1 MKKHPKTGQSVWHD
15 TQIVSANGHEH
26 KNVQKPKTPI
36 GKGFRPTRNPRHHL
50 FIPILQHLYTTYVIK
65 VVAHRLTCVWCK
77 NLITKPRVESEMKK
91 ILGTLALVGGLYGS
105 AVAQADLS
113 YAIASVEGYSRTEVV
128 RLLLTAQYEGDEL
141 PLNDE
146 ASIDNYN
153 KNKNTG
159 TNGSTSTT
167 TSTAQVGDKPF
178 YPDLATT
185 PDPTKDYRQIEV
197 VNLNGMYL
205 SDVVI
210 GTVTNT
216 LDKEKRYIE
225 VSKEDRQ
232 NPLVMSTLTAI
243 ELSAVDRVNT
253 YTYSTT
259 SNYTIGTAKGKFFII
274 ADDNSYRYFD
284 ANRIGGNDKLV
295 EELKKGKPITAQTF
309 FYEAQENGLINEDMS
324 LKEFLNMSVDEHRAL
339 FVSGQ

>member
-1 MKKHPKTGQSVWHD
+1 MKNHHRFTPFVWSD
-15 TQIVSANGHEH
+15 TQIVSPNRHVY
-26 KNVQKPKTPI
+26 KIVQDTSTPVNI
-36 GKGFRPTRNPRHHL
+36 SFQQSKILQQPL
-50 FIPILQHLYTTYVIK
+50 FMPFLQHLFALHVIRD
-65 VVAHRLTCVWCK
+65 VAQRLTCVWYMK
-77 NLITKPRVESEMKK
+77 LTTKPRVESEMKK

-128 RLLLTAQYEGDEL
+128 RLLLTAQYEGDVL
-141 PLNDE
+141 PLSDD
-146 ASIDNYN
+146 ASIENYN
-153 KNKNTG
+153 KSKEG
-159 TNGSTSTT
+159 TNSDNTSN
-167 TSTAQVGDKPF
+167 STAKVGNKPF

-185 PDPTKDYRQIEV
+185 KDPEKDYREIEV

-216 LDKEKRYIE
+216 MNKEKRYIE

-243 ELSAVDRVNT
+243 ELSSIDRENT

-259 SNYTIGTAKGKFFII
+259 SNYTIGTSMGKFFII

-284 ANRIGGNDKLV
+284 ANRLGGNAKLV

-309 FYEAQENGLINEDMS
+309 FYEAQENGLIDENLT
-324 LKEFLNMSVDEHRAL
+324 LKEFMNMTVAEHRAL
-339 FVSGQ
+339 FVIGR

>member
-1 MKKHPKTGQSVWHD
+1 M
-15 TQIVSANGHEH
+15 
-26 KNVQKPKTPI
+26 
-36 GKGFRPTRNPRHHL
+36 
-50 FIPILQHLYTTYVIK
+50 
-65 VVAHRLTCVWCK
+65 
-77 NLITKPRVESEMKK
+77 ESEMKK

-105 AVAQADLS
+105 TVAQADLS

-128 RLLLTAQYEGDEL
+128 RLLLTAQYDGNVM
-141 PLNDE
+141 PLTDDAN
-146 ASIDNYN
+146 IDNYN
-153 KNKNTG
+153 KSKEADNN
-159 TNGSTSTT
+159 TSTT
-167 TSTAQVGDKPF
+167 SSSTAQVGDKAF

-185 PDPTKDYRQIEV
+185 KDPEKDYREIQV

-225 VSKEDRQ
+225 VSKEDKK

-243 ELSAVDRVNT
+243 ELSSVDTENT

-259 SNYTIGTAKGKFFII
+259 NNYTVGTAKGKFFII
-274 ADDNSYRYFD
+274 ADDNTYRYFD
-284 ANRIGGNDKLV
+284 ANRLGGNDKLV

-309 FYEAQENGLINEDMS
+309 FYEAQENGLIDAHMS
-324 LKEFLNMSVDEHRAL
+324 LKEFMNMNVEEHREL
-339 FVSGQ
+339 FVTGE

>member
-1 MKKHPKTGQSVWHD
+1 MKKTPQIVLFVRAD
-15 TQIVSANGHEH
+15 TQVVSHNGHVH
-26 KNVQKPKTPI
+26 KNVQPLKAPAI
-36 GKGFRPTRNPRHHL
+36 KGFNHTANVHQHL
-50 FIPILQHLYTTYVIK
+50 FMPILQHLFGISVIM

-77 NLITKPRVESEMKK
+77 IFITKPRVESEMKK

-128 RLLLTAQYEGDEL
+128 RLLLTAQYEGEML
-141 PLNDE
+141 PLTDE
-146 ASIDNYN
+146 ANIDNYN
-153 KNKNTG
+153 NSKEGANT
-159 TNGSTSTT
+159 NNSST
-167 TSTAQVGDKPF
+167 TSTAQVGNKPF

-185 PDPTKDYRQIEV
+185 QDPEKNYREIEV

-225 VSKEDRQ
+225 VSKEDMQ

-243 ELSAVDRVNT
+243 ELSAVDRENT

-274 ADDNSYRYFD
+274 AEDNSYRYFD
-284 ANRIGGNDKLV
+284 ANRIGGNAKLV
-295 EELKKGKPITAQTF
+295 DELKKGKPITAQTF
-309 FYEAQENGLINEDMS
+309 FYEAQENGLIDEDMT
-324 LKEFLNMSVDEHRAL
+324 LKEFLNMTVDEHRTL

>member
-1 MKKHPKTGQSVWHD
+1 MKNHHVFAPFVWSD
-15 TQIVSANGHEH
+15 TQIVSPYGHVH
-26 KNVQKPKTPI
+26 KNEHPSKTYVYRA
-36 GKGFRPTRNPRHHL
+36 FQRTENPHQYL
-50 FIPILQHLYTTYVIK
+50 FIPILQHLFTISVIMD
-65 VVAHRLTCVWCK
+65 VAHRLTCVWCK
-77 NLITKPRVESEMKK
+77 TIFTKPRVESEMKK
-91 ILGTLALVGGLYGS
+91 ILGTLALVGGLYGG

-128 RLLLTAQYEGDEL
+128 RLLLTSQYEGELL
-141 PLNDE
+141 PLSDE

-153 KNKNTG
+153 KSKEASNT
-159 TNGSTSTT
+159 NNTSN
-167 TSTAQVGDKPF
+167 STAQVGDKPF

-185 PDPTKDYRQIEV
+185 KDPEKNYREIEV

-210 GTVTNT
+210 GSVTNT

-225 VSKEDRQ
+225 VSKEDKQ

-243 ELSAVDRVNT
+243 ELSSIDRENT

-259 SNYTIGTAKGKFFII
+259 SNYTIGTSMGKFFII

-284 ANRIGGNDKLV
+284 ANRLGGNTKLV

-309 FYEAQENGLINEDMS
+309 FYEAQENGLIDEHLT
-324 LKEFLNMSVDEHRAL
+324 LKEFMNMTVEQHRAL
-339 FVSGQ
+339 FVSGE